1 MPRTVQRVYKKE
13 YSYVRNRINPR
24 LLSNRTFDDYK
35 KFIESHPNAVILEV
49 DTVIGKRTDKKA
61 VLTLFETKSK
71 YQFGFIVR
79 KNEDGVKD
87 KVNSFI
93 TKLRE
98 NNAKFFDVILTDN
111 GVEMLGLPSIQVT
124 EDGELLFNLFF
135 CDPYRSYQKGKC
147 EKNHQFFRY
156 FFSKGK
162 TLDSI
167 EQNELNQVFNQINS
181 IKRKSLGGKSPKEL
195 FEKLYGTIILKLFE

>member
-1 MPRTVQRVYKKE
+1 
-13 YSYVRNRINPR
+13 
-24 LLSNRTFDDYK
+24 
-35 KFIESHPNAVILEV
+35 
-49 DTVIGKRTDKKA
+49 
-61 VLTLFETKSK
+61 
-71 YQFGFIVR
+71 
-79 KNEDGVKD
+79 
-87 KVNSFI
+87 
-93 TKLRE
+93 
-98 NNAKFFDVILTDN
+98 
-111 GVEMLGLPSIQVT
+111 MLGLPSIQVT

-135 CDPYRSYQKGKC
+135 CDPYRSHQKGKC